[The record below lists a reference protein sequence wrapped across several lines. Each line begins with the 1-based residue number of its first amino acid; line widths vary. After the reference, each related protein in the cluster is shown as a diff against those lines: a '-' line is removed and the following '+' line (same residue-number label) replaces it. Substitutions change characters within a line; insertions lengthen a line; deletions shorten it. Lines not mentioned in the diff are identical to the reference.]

1 MATIEQIAQA
11 ALVGEALEV
20 RHLTMDFLSQTP
32 DLTAITYPDTTDVQL
47 LAAVASLLELL
58 AQRQQQQPPTWT
70 QQIGPLSSPIYLLK
84 SAAKMN
90 RLREMCQREAPEP
103 LRKRGFYAPAN
114 YLEFV

>member
-11 ALVGEALEV
+11 ALDGEALAA
-20 RHLTMDFLSQTP
+20 RSLTMDFLRENP
-32 DLTAITYPDTTDVQL
+32 DITAVSRPDTTDERL
-47 LAAVASLLELL
+47 LSATAALLELL
-58 AQRQQQQPPTWT
+58 AQRQRQQPPTWT
-70 QQIGPLSSPIYLLK
+70 QAVGAVSPPVYLLK
-84 SAAKMN
+84 SAAKMR